1 MQILQAY
8 NISEQNEDKFTK
20 RIKTIS
26 LEPLAFI
33 SKLSI
38 KNLLMYLIRRFFT
51 KNILQIKTK
60 TVFPDFSKSC
70 EQHPRRLR
78 RPSPDPV
85 RRRDRPR
92 PVRGPNQIGLGQIDR
107 GQNDFSAAGSKK
119 GSWHVGQQR
128 RRRRGIRF
136 HR

>member
-1 MQILQAY
+1 MLHAY
-8 NISEQNEDKFTK
+8 NISEHNEDKFTE
-20 RIKTIS
+20 RIKT
-26 LEPLAFI
+26 LVCPFVLI
-33 SKLSI
+33 SKLLFKKI
-38 KNLLMYLIRRFFT
+38 FQCGFFNFIANKN
-51 KNILQIKTK
+51 K
-60 TVFPDFSKSC
+60 TVFPDFSESC

-119 GSWHVGQQR
+119 GSRHVGQQR